1 MRGRLKTSAEDS
13 EKLLPRCLKRGCVI
27 SRGIRRHPAHSR
39 GEPNTKFWI
48 HESKKLWIITEY
60 DRIYSPEP
68 MWKSDKC
75 PDPEKRVCPTTNSV
89 PLTSCYFSHHSNKV
103 CAKRRRLLS
112 WDSYHISKGPRR
124 KLLGSSLGNE
134 GRARKPKPY
143 TLYMIE
149 HFLSMVESRRC
160 LWAGCQGPKQSCI
173 TQ

>member
-89 PLTSCYFSHHSNKV
+89 PSRVAISHTIQTKFV
-103 CAKRRRLLS
+103 RRGGGCS
-112 WDSYHISKGPRR
+112 AEIHTIFQKGSGENCWAQVWAMKDVHANQNPTH
-124 KLLGSSLGNE
+124 
-134 GRARKPKPY
+134 Y
-143 TLYMIE
+143 T
-149 HFLSMVESRRC
+149 
-160 LWAGCQGPKQSCI
+160 W
-173 TQ
+173 